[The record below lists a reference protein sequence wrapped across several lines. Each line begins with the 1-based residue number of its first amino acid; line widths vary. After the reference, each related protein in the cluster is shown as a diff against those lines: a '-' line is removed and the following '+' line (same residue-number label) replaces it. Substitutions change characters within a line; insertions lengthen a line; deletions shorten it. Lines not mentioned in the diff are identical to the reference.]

1 MSVGPAGVSGCGK
14 MSCKMITVRN
24 MTWKLQPMGYCET
37 TCVINEIH
45 TEFGKGPTK

>member
-1 MSVGPAGVSGCGK
+1 MSGGPDGVSSCGK

-24 MTWKLQPMGYCET
+24 VTWKLQPMEYCGT

-45 TEFGKGPTK
+45 TEFEKGPTK